1 MMTNGKIQLSPM
13 LRVAMFLVAGI
24 IAGDGLYGV
33 VPLWAWYAL
42 LVVSVVVAAMLRRRC
57 LPQSLMIFVS
67 VALLGGSLTSYE
79 RSKAEVS
86 LPEKK
91 VRWQAVVAGRPQVS
105 GKVVRCDII
114 ITGMGRPLKVKASIH
129 RDRRADMVRVG
140 DGISGVS
147 RLEPPANY
155 AESRFDYRRWL
166 LRHGYVATTYVYV
179 TNWRGA
185 AVDLT
190 SLSYTERTRLA
201 ALRLRDRLLSRYE
214 ALDFEDN
221 GYAVLAAMTLGDKS
235 SLPAGVK
242 NDYSVS
248 GASHVLA
255 LSGLHLGIIYAVLVL
270 MFSRLRRR
278 ELVMPLVVCAIWT
291 YVFIVGMPV
300 SAVRSAI
307 MLTVYSFVSML
318 NRDRMSL
325 NALAVAAV
333 VILVSNPLDFYD
345 VGFQM
350 SFMAVMSILV
360 FYRPLCR
367 LMPWK
372 LLSVYPV
379 KWLWQLMAV
388 SVAAQIGV
396 APLVAFYFNQFSC
409 YFLLTNIMVV
419 PAATLILYGAL
430 LMLPLGVVP
439 SLQSAFAGCLAA
451 IVSLLNSGVSF
462 VASLPGASIS
472 GININLLQ
480 LLSIYVV
487 IASAYLIVKKMRG
500 LF

>member
-1 MMTNGKIQLSPM
+1 MMTNGKMQLSPM
-13 LRVAMFLVAGI
+13 LRVAMSLVAGI
-24 IAGDGLYGV
+24 IAGDGLYGI
-33 VPLWAWYAL
+33 VPLWAWYAM
-42 LVVSVVVAAMLRRRC
+42 LVVSVMAAAMLRSRC
-57 LPQSLMIFVS
+57 LSQGLMIFVS
-67 VALLGGSLTSYE
+67 LVFLGGSLTSYE
-79 RSKAEVS
+79 RSKTEIS
-86 LPEKK
+86 LPENK
-91 VRWQAVVAGRPQVS
+91 VRWQAVVAGRPQAR
-105 GKVVRCDII
+105 GKVVKCDII

-129 RDRRADMVRVG
+129 RDRRADMIRVG

-155 AESRFDYRRWL
+155 AGARFDYRRWL

-179 TNWRGA
+179 TDWRGA
-185 AVDLT
+185 SVDIT

-201 ALRLRDRLLSRYE
+201 ALRLRDKLLGRYE
-214 ALDFEDN
+214 ALDFGDD

-242 NDYSVS
+242 NDYSIS

-270 MFSRLRRR
+270 MFSGLRRR
-278 ELVMPLVVCAIWT
+278 MLAMPLVVCAIWA

-333 VILVSNPLDFYD
+333 VILICNPLDFYD

-350 SFMAVMSILV
+350 SFMAVLSILV
-360 FYRPLCR
+360 FYRPLS
-367 LMPWK
+367 LLLPQK

-388 SVAAQIGV
+388 SIAAQIGV

-409 YFLLTNIMVV
+409 YFLLTNIIVV
-419 PAATLILYGAL
+419 PAATLVLYGAL
-430 LMLPLGVVP
+430 LLIPLGVVP
-439 SLQSAFAGCLAA
+439 VLQSAFAGCLSA

-480 LLSIYVV
+480 LLMIYVA
-487 IASAYLIVKKMRG
+487 IASACMIVKKMK
-500 LF
+500 

>member
-1 MMTNGKIQLSPM
+1 MITNGKMQLSPM
-13 LRVAMFLVAGI
+13 LRVAMSLVAGI
-24 IAGDGLYGV
+24 IAGDGLYGI
-33 VPLWAWYAL
+33 VPLWAWYAM
-42 LVVSVVVAAMLRRRC
+42 LVVSVMAAAMLRRRC
-57 LPQSLMIFVS
+57 LSQGFMIFVS
-67 VALLGGSLTSYE
+67 LVFLGGSLTSYE
-79 RSKAEVS
+79 RSKTEIS
-86 LPEKK
+86 LPENK
-91 VRWQAVVAGRPQVS
+91 VRWQAVVAGRPQAR

-129 RDRRADMVRVG
+129 RDRRADMIRVG

-155 AESRFDYRRWL
+155 AGARFDYRRWL

-179 TNWRGA
+179 TDWRGA
-185 AVDLT
+185 SVDIT

-201 ALRLRDRLLSRYE
+201 ALRLRDKLLGRYE
-214 ALDFEDN
+214 ALDFGDD

-270 MFSRLRRR
+270 MFSGLRRR
-278 ELVMPLVVCAIWT
+278 MLAMPLVVCAIWA

-333 VILVSNPLDFYD
+333 VILICNPLDFYD

-350 SFMAVMSILV
+350 SFMAVLSILV
-360 FYRPLCR
+360 FYRPLS
-367 LMPWK
+367 LLLPQK

-388 SVAAQIGV
+388 SIAAQIGV

-409 YFLLTNIMVV
+409 YFLLTNIIVV
-419 PAATLILYGAL
+419 PAATLVLYGAL
-430 LMLPLGVVP
+430 LLIPLGVVP
-439 SLQSAFAGCLAA
+439 VLQSAFAGCLSA

-480 LLSIYVV
+480 LLMIYVA
-487 IASAYLIVKKMRG
+487 IASACMIVKKMK
-500 LF
+500 